1 MVSKC
6 NQQGGAAK
14 KAVQPRRRRGPM
26 ADTASGRD
34 WTDPTCPVART
45 VDLVG
50 DRWSLLIVRDAMD
63 GPASFTEFHRRL
75 GIARN
80 ILSDRLRKLVD
91 HGILSTSPSGRR
103 HVYALTDAGKDLFT
117 TIVALRQWGERHAF
131 ADGEPRSRL
140 LDAEGRPLAELRPQG
155 RDGVP
160 LTTETTRVE
169 RVV

>member
-1 MVSKC
+1 
-6 NQQGGAAK
+6 
-14 KAVQPRRRRGPM
+14 M
-26 ADTASGRD
+26 ADLESGRD

-45 VDLVG
+45 IDLVG

-63 GPASFTEFHRRL
+63 GPASFTEFRKRL

-103 HVYALTDAGKDLFT
+103 HVYELTEAGKDLFT
-117 TIVALRQWGERHAF
+117 AIVALRQWGERHAF

-140 LDAEGRPLAELRPQG
+140 TDADGRPLAELRPQG
-155 RDGVP
+155 QDGAL
-160 LTTETTRVE
+160 LTTDATRVE
-169 RVV
+169 RVG